1 MCNASKD
8 LVIFVSLHLLLYN
21 NFLFMNCRSDSRK
34 GLHYDKS
41 FKKCIYLGQFDGL
54 DMTLLS

>member
-21 NFLFMNCRSDSRK
+21 NFLFMNYFVDLTRERVYIMTRV
-34 GLHYDKS
+34 LKS
-41 FKKCIYLGQFDGL
+41 AFI
-54 DMTLLS
+54 